1 MVADPPKDQ
10 GFIDPDGKR
19 PPTGCRSRRP
29 RHQGTGAA
37 KGPARR
43 GCARPDCEVRRSAM
57 ALNLNQKKEVV
68 AELAEVASRAHS
80 LVAAEYVGLTVEQ
93 LTNMRKKARAE
104 GVYLKVAKNTLV
116 SRAVEDTDY
125 AIVKDELT
133 GPLLYAFSKEDPGAA
148 GRLIKEFAKAN
159 DKLKPRL
166 VAIGGQKYPGS
177 HVEVLASL
185 PTRDEALSMLLS
197 VMVQPATMLV
207 RVLAEPAS
215 QVARVTN
222 AVGQQ
227 KAA

>member
-1 MVADPPKDQ
+1 LPTLQKIRVSSIQTENGHQRDAACGVPGIKGVVPPKD
-10 GFIDPDGKR
+10 R
-19 PPTGCRSRRP
+19 PGVDAPGRI
-29 RHQGTGAA
+29 A
-37 KGPARR
+37 KYG
-43 GCARPDCEVRRSAM
+43 GSAM

-68 AELAEVASRAHS
+68 AELAEVAATAHS
-80 LVAAEYVGLTVEQ
+80 LVAAEYAGLTVEQ
-93 LTNMRKKARAE
+93 LTSMRKKARAE

-125 AIVKDELT
+125 AIVADELT

-166 VAIGGQKYPGS
+166 VAIGGQKYPGT
-177 HVEVLASL
+177 HVDVLASL

-215 QVARVTN
+215 QVARATN